1 MDGDSR
7 TIGAV
12 MTLMMVINDNTFS
25 SLSLSLFSERTC
37 GVRCLAE
44 PAKLTGGAG
53 AGLAVHCPP
62 GCCCCFSSCPGAQL
76 VPPV

>member
-1 MDGDSR
+1 M
-7 TIGAV
+7 V
-12 MTLMMVINDNTFS
+12 MTLMTVINDNTFS
-25 SLSLSLFSERTC
+25 SLSLLLFSSPTR

-44 PAKLTGGAG
+44 QTELTGGAG
-53 AGLAVHCPP
+53 AGLAVCHPP